1 MSIWDEGVVTTC
13 AGTLR
18 VLVHHVIQMIQQKS
32 SRELIEVQLLARCVE
47 SSQSVGGTVE
57 LLNDENVMERVCYGS
72 LITVCIYR
80 GRFMLSVD

>member
-1 MSIWDEGVVTTC
+1 MFIWDEGVVTTC
-13 AGTLR
+13 AGALR

-32 SRELIEVQLLARCVE
+32 SRELIGSVQLLARCVE
-47 SSQSVGGTVE
+47 SSQSVEFG
-57 LLNDENVMERVCYGS
+57 LLNDENVIERVCYGS